1 MPATAETVSLG
12 LPVAIDRIDRE
23 LKKLWSEGEGAM
35 TRASLMNLAVYSEE
49 PESLTHN
56 TRLLARITENHAC
69 RAIVIGADPR
79 AKNDRMEA
87 WISAHCHLSRAGTK
101 RVCSEQISFLLEGA
115 MVKLLPSIVFSQ
127 LDSDLPLY
135 LWWQSEFAEPMDPQL
150 WSWIDRL
157 IYDSQ
162 SWRDFN
168 AQIRLVEMAQREA
181 KQRIVLCDLNWTRLV
196 HFRLA
201 FAQFFDHP
209 GSHHHFREI
218 KNGSIIFGNGFRSTA
233 ILFVGWL
240 AAQLGWEI
248 RSEKNAGPIELGNSD
263 GETVRI
269 QLQEKGDD
277 APIASFTAQS
287 HGIEFQVTQADCGDL
302 LEVCR
307 SKLGEVPARQVLPSS
322 ENDPVKLM
330 SEELMRGGPHHVYLR
345 AVEKVR
351 ELL

>member
-1 MPATAETVSLG
+1 MPSTAETVSLG

-23 LKKLWSEGEGAM
+23 LKKLWSEGERAM

-49 PESLTHN
+49 AESLTHN
-56 TRLLARITENHAC
+56 TQLLARITENHAC

-79 AKNDRMEA
+79 AENDRMEA
-87 WISAHCHLSRAGTK
+87 WISAHCHVGRAGTK

-135 LWWQSEFAEPMDPQL
+135 LWWQAEFAEPMDSQL

-162 SWRDFN
+162 SWRDFK
-168 AQIRLVEMAQREA
+168 AQMRLVEMAQREA

-209 GSHHHFREI
+209 GSHHHFRKI
-218 KNGSIIFGNGFRSTA
+218 KNASIIFGNGFRSTA

-248 RSEKNAGPIELGNSD
+248 RSEKNAEPIELENSD

-269 QLQEKGDD
+269 QLQEKGDA

-287 HGIEFQVTQADCGDL
+287 HEIEFQVTQADCGDL

-307 SKLGEVPARQVLPSS
+307 GKLGEVPARQVLPSS

-351 ELL
+351 DLL